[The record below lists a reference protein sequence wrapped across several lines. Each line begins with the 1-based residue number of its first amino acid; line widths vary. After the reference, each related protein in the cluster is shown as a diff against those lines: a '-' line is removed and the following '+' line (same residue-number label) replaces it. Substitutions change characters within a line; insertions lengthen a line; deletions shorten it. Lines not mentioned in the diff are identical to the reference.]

1 MSTAVLKLFADH
13 KKGLCHKTTTIAQSP
28 IN

>member
-13 KKGLCHKTTTIAQSP
+13 KKGLCHKTTTI
-28 IN
+28 